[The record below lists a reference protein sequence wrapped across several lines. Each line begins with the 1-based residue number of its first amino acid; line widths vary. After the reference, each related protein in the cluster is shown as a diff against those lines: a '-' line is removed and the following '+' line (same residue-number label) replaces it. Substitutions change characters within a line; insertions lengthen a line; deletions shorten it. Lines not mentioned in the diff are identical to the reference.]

1 MHPADWAKLQPC
13 TPDFPL
19 LCGSG
24 PRLASREMYMRLGC
38 GGKAAA
44 MFLCRMWVWGRCYL
58 QLMHSVAG
66 WLACLVYWVTFE
78 ATAGP
83 AAPPLS
89 RHLCQKVRWFWVY
102 PTHDLKISLP
112 QFHGCW
118 QRTQNPQVRIKGL
131 YDSQHKRQQELHV
144 CAYSFVPQSPQGPC
158 QMAWHDNV
166 HQNLGILSWG
176 EANFS
181 KVK

>member
-1 MHPADWAKLQPC
+1 MHPTELSWSHALQTSLYCVDLGQDWPLEKCIWDLDVEVKQQPC
-13 TPDFPL
+13 FCVE
-19 LCGSG
+19 CGCL
-24 PRLASREMYMRLGC
+24 R
-38 GGKAAA
+38 
-44 MFLCRMWVWGRCYL
+44 RCYL